1 MANTSTIG
9 DFSSAAAAAADVAAA
24 AAAADSA
31 AAAAAVTA
39 ASADA
44 AAAASAATED
54 TAAADAAAA
63 IVGAAAGNQAV
74 WKRSNM
80 RGSKCSI
87 NGYVRLGIVK
97 TIIVELS
104 SVGEDTIREFR
115 ESCLGHFIREEW
127 GGFVSNAALHAL
139 FSNEVVRP
147 DAQADE
153 FWFRIGRRLIR
164 FSRFEYALVTGMRFG
179 DSDFDIHGDDVHIE
193 GSVYDRYPILSSG
206 GQMLDRIRDR
216 FATGYFRQQSG
227 DALKVAKV
235 LCVSY
240 LLFDFDGGKHI
251 ADRWL
256 WTLVEDQ
263 TRWESFPWG
272 GYSYQILVTY
282 LREIPI
288 EVPAGLDPSYHFYGN
303 IYAIMIWACEAIPS
317 LGSKCGNILGASF
330 IQRPRCTRWKLKKL
344 GPVSFTTFFDDQ
356 IDCFEVLV
364 PTPEEEEE
372 PYMMSISDEASERVQ
387 YIHRMPLFKK
397 GVVGRGK
404 GKGKGK
410 GRARDG
416 DSSGRERIVR
426 QRTSGPVIS
435 DSPYVIAG
443 RESSVE
449 PHEHVHTD
457 PQHRSSPIRGSHQ
470 TASSSARGTE
480 ETAHIT
486 DLDTLFTQLRQYVD
500 STAQQIYRYIDT
512 TAQETRRHIDTT
524 AEETRRRMEE
534 LFATTQWPFRDIGE
548 FMSSSPHDGSVPT
561 GPRVAQT
568 ESIPT
573 ADVQGLDHRS
583 LVTTVT
589 PSIIPPPPSLDHQ
602 SSVPTVTPSVIP
614 AEMLVTA
621 PEIVPKTRPSP
632 SSADLIPIAFDY
644 ATVAS
649 RADTYYSP
657 RMQYRSYRPHS
668 PYSSTVVR
676 KRKDLDE
683 EAYCRWLDS
692 DESVNVG
699 AACGASASWFL
710 MLQDGSKLI
719 DAEHLD
725 AYMGIL
731 QFDPAFVGVRWLDD
745 WAHQTVLVHT
755 SFLAT
760 CINVWNNRKRRKG
773 SSMID
778 SDDLTFLV
786 NHVHGLRPFWGD
798 HRPWWEL
805 REVLTIWNTSP
816 ESSSGHW
823 VLLRIHLE
831 ESIICMHDSLAK
843 EEQKTWLNLRGR
855 QATGLSR
862 LIPIVLREAGFYER
876 RLDITPVDSF
886 RVVASIKDE
895 HYIQD
900 DATSCGAFAIRTLES
915 LIQGSF
921 SHRKTESDIYAFRGR
936 MARAIWRFSDDADF
950 VVCDLT
956 SLFIPVDDVD

>member
-1 MANTSTIG
+1 MATTSSNMSGSPIADAESSAVAATAVAAAAAVAA
-9 DFSSAAAAAADVAAA
+9 DAAAAATATADAESAAAAA
-24 AAAADSA
+24 
-31 AAAAAVTA
+31 TA
-39 ASADA
+39 ASADAAADA
-44 AAAASAATED
+44 AAAASAAAED
-54 TAAADAAAA
+54 TAAAAIAGADAE
-63 IVGAAAGNQAV
+63 NQAV
-74 WKRSNM
+74 WKRPNM

-87 NGYVRLGIVK
+87 NGY
-97 TIIVELS
+97 S
-104 SVGEDTIREFR
+104 
-115 ESCLGHFIREEW
+115 
-127 GGFVSNAALHAL
+127 
-139 FSNEVVRP
+139 
-147 DAQADE
+147 
-153 FWFRIGRRLIR
+153 
-164 FSRFEYALVTGMRFG
+164 
-179 DSDFDIHGDDVHIE
+179 
-193 GSVYDRYPILSSG
+193 
-206 GQMLDRIRDR
+206 
-216 FATGYFRQQSG
+216 QQSG

-235 LCVSY
+235 LCVCY
-240 LLFDFDGGKHI
+240 LLFGFDGGKHI

-272 GYSYQILVTY
+272 GHSYQILVTY

-288 EVPAGLDPSYHFYGN
+288 EVPVGLDPSYHFYGN

-317 LGSKCGNILGASF
+317 LGSKCGNILGAYF
-330 IQRPRCTRWKLKKL
+330 IQRPRCMRWKLKKL
-344 GPVSFTTFFDDQ
+344 GPVAFTTFFDDQ
-356 IDCFEVLV
+356 IDCFEVLS
-364 PTPEEEEE
+364 PTPKEEEE
-372 PYMMSISDEASERVQ
+372 PYMMSICDEASERVR
-387 YIHRMPLFKK
+387 YTHRMPLFKK

-416 DSSGRERIVR
+416 DSSGRERIVQ
-426 QRTSGPVIS
+426 QRTSSPVIS
-435 DSPYVIAG
+435 DPPYFIAG

-449 PHEHVHTD
+449 PHEHVHID
-457 PQHRSSPIRGSHQ
+457 AQRRSSPIRGSHQ
-470 TASSSARGTE
+470 TASSSAQGTE

-486 DLDTLFTQLRQYVD
+486 YLDTLFTQLRQYVD

-534 LFATTQWPFRDIGE
+534 LFATTQWPFRDIDE
-548 FMSSSPHDGSVPT
+548 FMRSSPHDGSVPT

-573 ADVQGLDHRS
+573 ADIQGLDHRS

-614 AEMLVTA
+614 AEMLLTA
-621 PEIVPKTRPSP
+621 PEIVPKTRPSS

-657 RMQYRSYRPHS
+657 KLQYRSYRPHS
-668 PYSSTVVR
+668 PFSSTVVR

-719 DAEHLD
+719 HAEHLD

-745 WAHQTVLVHT
+745 WAHQTALVHT

-760 CINVWNNRKRRKG
+760 CINVWNNRKRRKS

-778 SDDLTFLV
+778 SDDLAFLV
-786 NHVHGLRPFWGD
+786 SHVHGLRPFWGD

-831 ESIICMHDSLAK
+831 ESVICMHDSLAQ
-843 EEQKTWLNLRGR
+843 EQKAWLKLRGR
-855 QATGLSR
+855 QSTGLSH
-862 LIPIVLREAGFYER
+862 LIPIILRGAGFYER
-876 RLDITPVDSF
+876 RLDITPVESF
-886 RVVASIKDE
+886 RVVIAKKDE
-895 HYIQD
+895 CYIQD

-921 SHRKTESDIYAFRGR
+921 SHGKTETDIYAFRGR
-936 MARAIWRFSDDADF
+936 MARAIWRFSDDADS

-956 SLFIPVDDVD
+956 SLFIPVDDVH

>member
-39 ASADA
+39 ASADS

-54 TAAADAAAA
+54 TAVADAAAA

-74 WKRSNM
+74 WKRPNM

-104 SVGEDTIREFR
+104 SVGENTIREFR

-139 FSNEVVRP
+139 LSNEVVRP

-193 GSVYDRYPILSSG
+193 GIVYDRYPILSSG

-240 LLFDFDGGKHI
+240 LLFGFDGGKHI

-443 RESSVE
+443 LLRYE
-449 PHEHVHTD
+449 
-457 PQHRSSPIRGSHQ
+457 
-470 TASSSARGTE
+470 
-480 ETAHIT
+480 
-486 DLDTLFTQLRQYVD
+486 LRQYVD

-798 HRPWWEL
+798 HL
-805 REVLTIWNTSP
+805 LTIWNTSP

-886 RVVASIKDE
+886 RVVAAIKDE

-921 SHRKTESDIYAFRGR
+921 SHGKTETDIYAFRGR
-936 MARAIWRFSDDADF
+936 MARAIWRFSDDADS

>member
-1 MANTSTIG
+1 MANTSTID
-9 DFSSAAAAAADVAAA
+9 DFSSAAAAAVDAAA
-24 AAAADSA
+24 ASAAAADVV
-31 AAAAAVTA
+31 AAAAVTA

-44 AAAASAATED
+44 AADAADAASADAED
-54 TAAADAAAA
+54 TAASADAVAA

-74 WKRSNM
+74 WKRPNM

-115 ESCLGHFIREEW
+115 ESCLGHLIREEW

-235 LCVSY
+235 
-240 LLFDFDGGKHI
+240 
-251 ADRWL
+251 
-256 WTLVEDQ
+256 
-263 TRWESFPWG
+263 
-272 GYSYQILVTY
+272 
-282 LREIPI
+282 
-288 EVPAGLDPSYHFYGN
+288 PAGLDPSYHFYGN

-344 GPVSFTTFFDDQ
+344 GPVAFTTFFDDQ
-356 IDCFEVLV
+356 MD
-364 PTPEEEEE
+364 
-372 PYMMSISDEASERVQ
+372 S
-387 YIHRMPLFKK
+387 
-397 GVVGRGK
+397 
-404 GKGKGK
+404 
-410 GRARDG
+410 ARDG
-416 DSSGRERIVR
+416 DSSDRERIVR

-457 PQHRSSPIRGSHQ
+457 AQRRSSPIRGSHQ

-534 LFATTQWPFRDIGE
+534 LFATTQWPFRDIDE
-548 FMSSSPHDGSVPT
+548 FMSSSPQDGSVPT

-568 ESIPT
+568 EIIPT

-583 LVTTVT
+583 LVTTVI
-589 PSIIPPPPSLDHQ
+589 PSIIPHPPSLDHQ

-614 AEMLVTA
+614 IEMLVTA
-621 PEIVPKTRPSP
+621 PEIVPKSRPSS

-657 RMQYRSYRPHS
+657 RLH
-668 PYSSTVVR
+668 
-676 KRKDLDE
+676 
-683 EAYCRWLDS
+683 

-699 AACGASASWFL
+699 ASCGASASWFL

-755 SFLAT
+755 SFLTT

-773 SSMID
+773 SSIID
-778 SDDLTFLV
+778 SDDLAFLV
-786 NHVHGLRPFWGD
+786 SHVHGLRPFWGD

-831 ESIICMHDSLAK
+831 ESVICMHDSLAQ
-843 EEQKTWLNLRGR
+843 EQKAWLKLRDR
-855 QATGLSR
+855 QSTGLSH
-862 LIPIVLREAGFYER
+862 LTPIILREAGFYER
-876 RLDITPVDSF
+876 RLDITPVESF
-886 RVVASIKDE
+886 RVVVAKKDE
-895 HYIQD
+895 CYIQD

-921 SHRKTESDIYAFRGR
+921 SHGKTETDIYAFRGR
-936 MARAIWRFSDDADF
+936 MARAIWRFSDDADS

-956 SLFIPVDDVD
+956 SLFIRVDDLHSLYIFLVIYI

>member
-1 MANTSTIG
+1 MANTSTID
-9 DFSSAAAAAADVAAA
+9 DFSSAAAAAADAAAA

-39 ASADA
+39 ASVDA

-74 WKRSNM
+74 WKRPNM

-139 FSNEVVRP
+139 LSNEVVRP

-240 LLFDFDGGKHI
+240 LLFGFDGGKHI

-282 LREIPI
+282 LREITI

-344 GPVSFTTFFDDQ
+344 GPVAFTTFFDDQ
-356 IDCFEVLV
+356 IDSCAVYTQDA
-364 PTPEEEEE
+364 P
-372 PYMMSISDEASERVQ
+372 
-387 YIHRMPLFKK
+387 FKK
-397 GVVGRGK
+397 GVVGRGKGK

-457 PQHRSSPIRGSHQ
+457 PQRRSSPIRGSHQ
-470 TASSSARGTE
+470 TASSS
-480 ETAHIT
+480 
-486 DLDTLFTQLRQYVD
+486 
-500 STAQQIYRYIDT
+500 IYRYIDII
-512 TAQETRRHIDTT
+512 AQETRRHIDTT
-524 AEETRRRMEE
+524 AEESRRRMEE

-589 PSIIPPPPSLDHQ
+589 PSIIPPPPSLDHH

-621 PEIVPKTRPSP
+621 PEIVPKTRPS
-632 SSADLIPIAFDY
+632 SSSVDLIPIAFDY

-668 PYSSTVVR
+668 PFSSTVVR

-683 EAYCRWLDS
+683 EVYCRWLDS

-699 AACGASASWFL
+699 AACGAGASWFL
-710 MLQDGSKLI
+710 MLHDGSKLI
-719 DAEHLD
+719 DAE
-725 AYMGIL
+725 
-731 QFDPAFVGVRWLDD
+731 
-745 WAHQTVLVHT
+745 TVLVHT

-831 ESIICMHDSLAK
+831 DSIICMHDSLAK
-843 EEQKTWLNLRGR
+843 EEQKAWLNLRGR
-855 QATGLSR
+855 QSTGLSR
-862 LIPIVLREAGFYER
+862 LIPIILREVGFYER
-876 RLDITPVDSF
+876 RLDITPVESF
-886 RVVASIKDE
+886 RVVAAIKDE

-921 SHRKTESDIYAFRGR
+921 SHGKTETDIYAFRGR
-936 MARAIWRFSDDADF
+936 MARAIWRFSDDADS
-950 VVCDLT
+950 VVCDFT

>member
-1 MANTSTIG
+1 MANTSTID
-9 DFSSAAAAAADVAAA
+9 DFSSAAAAAAAAA
-24 AAAADSA
+24 VDAAAA

-39 ASADA
+39 AAV
-44 AAAASAATED
+44 ASAATED
-54 TAAADAAAA
+54 TADADAAAA

-74 WKRSNM
+74 WKRPNM

-153 FWFRIGRRLIR
+153 FWFRI
-164 FSRFEYALVTGMRFG
+164 

-235 LCVSY
+235 GPDSLGELSM
-240 LLFDFDGGKHI
+240 
-251 ADRWL
+251 
-256 WTLVEDQ
+256 
-263 TRWESFPWG
+263 G

-288 EVPAGLDPSYHFYGN
+288 EVLAGLDPSYHFYGN

-344 GPVSFTTFFDDQ
+344 GPVAFTTFFDDQ

-372 PYMMSISDEASERVQ
+372 PYMMSICDEASERVQ
-387 YIHRMPLFKK
+387 YTHRMPLFKK

-435 DSPYVIAG
+435 ESPYVIAG

-457 PQHRSSPIRGSHQ
+457 AQRRSSPIRG
-470 TASSSARGTE
+470 
-480 ETAHIT
+480 
-486 DLDTLFTQLRQYVD
+486 
-500 STAQQIYRYIDT
+500 
-512 TAQETRRHIDTT
+512 TRRHIDTT
-524 AEETRRRMEE
+524 AEETRRRLEE
-534 LFATTQWPFRDIGE
+534 LFATTQWPFRDIDE

-589 PSIIPPPPSLDHQ
+589 PSIIPPPPSLDHH

-614 AEMLVTA
+614 AEMLETA
-621 PEIVPKTRPSP
+621 PEIVPKTRPSS

-657 RMQYRSYRPHS
+657 RLHYRSYRPHS
-668 PYSSTVVR
+668 PFSSTVVR

-699 AACGASASWFL
+699 AACGASAPWFL

-805 REVLTIWNTSP
+805 HVD
-816 ESSSGHW
+816 
-823 VLLRIHLE
+823 HLE
-831 ESIICMHDSLAK
+831 YVP
-843 EEQKTWLNLRGR
+843 R
-855 QATGLSR
+855 
-862 LIPIVLREAGFYER
+862 VLVRTLGSS
-876 RLDITPVDSF
+876 PHSF
-886 RVVASIKDE
+886 RGQYHLHARFFGAGETKGMVEFKRSIVNR
-895 HYIQD
+895 IV
-900 DATSCGAFAIRTLES
+900 
-915 LIQGSF
+915 SF
-921 SHRKTESDIYAFRGR
+921 DSYHSTGGWI
-936 MARAIWRFSDDADF
+936 
-950 VVCDLT
+950 L
-956 SLFIPVDDVD
+956 

>member
-1 MANTSTIG
+1 MANTSTID
-9 DFSSAAAAAADVAAA
+9 DFSSAVAAA
-24 AAAADSA
+24 AASA
-31 AAAAAVTA
+31 AAADAAADAAAAVAVTA

-44 AAAASAATED
+44 ADAASADAED
-54 TAAADAAAA
+54 TVAADAAAA

-74 WKRSNM
+74 WKRPNM

-179 DSDFDIHGDDVHIE
+179 DFDFDIHGDDVHIE

-216 FATGYFRQQSG
+216 FATGYFRQQPG

-235 LCVSY
+235 LCLCY
-240 LLFDFDGGKHI
+240 LLFGFDGGKHI

-282 LREIPI
+282 LRDIPI

-344 GPVSFTTFFDDQ
+344 GPVVFTTFFDDQ
-356 IDCFEVLV
+356 MDCFEVLV

-372 PYMMSISDEASERVQ
+372 PYMMSICDEASERVQ
-387 YIHRMPLFKK
+387 YTHRMPLFKK

-457 PQHRSSPIRGSHQ
+457 AQRRSSPIRGSHQ
-470 TASSSARGTE
+470 TASSSAQGTE

-534 LFATTQWPFRDIGE
+534 LFATTQWPFRDIDE
-548 FMSSSPHDGSVPT
+548 FMSSYPHDGSVPT

-568 ESIPT
+568 EIIPT

-583 LVTTVT
+583 LVTIVT
-589 PSIIPPPPSLDHQ
+589 PSIIPPPPSLDNQ

-614 AEMLVTA
+614 IEMLVTA
-621 PEIVPKTRPSP
+621 PEIVPKTTIFFLCGSDP
-632 SSADLIPIAFDY
+632 
-644 ATVAS
+644 
-649 RADTYYSP
+649 
-657 RMQYRSYRPHS
+657 YR
-668 PYSSTVVR
+668 
-676 KRKDLDE
+676 RKDLDE

-710 MLQDGSKLI
+710 MLHDGSKLI

-773 SSMID
+773 SSIID
-778 SDDLTFLV
+778 SDDLAFLV
-786 NHVHGLRPFWGD
+786 SHVHGLRPFWGD

-831 ESIICMHDSLAK
+831 ESVICMHDSLAQ
-843 EEQKTWLNLRGR
+843 EQKAWLKLRDR
-855 QATGLSR
+855 QSTGLSH
-862 LIPIVLREAGFYER
+862 LIPIILRGAGFYER
-876 RLDITPVDSF
+876 RLDITPVESF
-886 RVVASIKDE
+886 RVVVAKKDE
-895 HYIQD
+895 CYIQD

-921 SHRKTESDIYAFRGR
+921 SHGKTKTDIYAFRGR
-936 MARAIWRFSDDADF
+936 MARAIWRFSDDADS

-956 SLFIPVDDVD
+956 SLFIPVDDLH

>member
-74 WKRSNM
+74 WKRPNM

-147 DAQADE
+147 DAQ
-153 FWFRIGRRLIR
+153 
-164 FSRFEYALVTGMRFG
+164 YALVTGMRFG

-227 DALKVAKV
+227 DALKVAK
-235 LCVSY
+235 
-240 LLFDFDGGKHI
+240 
-251 ADRWL
+251 
-256 WTLVEDQ
+256 DQ

-356 IDCFEVLV
+356 R
-364 PTPEEEEE
+364 
-372 PYMMSISDEASERVQ
+372 ASVCS
-387 YIHRMPLFKK
+387 IHRMPLFKK

-457 PQHRSSPIRGSHQ
+457 PQRRSSPIRGSHQ

-886 RVVASIKDE
+886 RVVAAIKDE

-921 SHRKTESDIYAFRGR
+921 SHGKTETDIYAFRGR
-936 MARAIWRFSDDADF
+936 MARAIWRFSDDADS

>member
-9 DFSSAAAAAADVAAA
+9 DFSSAVAAAADVAAA

-39 ASADA
+39 ASADV

-74 WKRSNM
+74 WKRPNM

-227 DALKVAKV
+227 DALKVTKV

-240 LLFDFDGGKHI
+240 LLFGPDSLGE
-251 ADRWL
+251 L
-256 WTLVEDQ
+256 
-263 TRWESFPWG
+263 SMG
-272 GYSYQILVTY
+272 GYSYLILVTY

-344 GPVSFTTFFDDQ
+344 GP

-372 PYMMSISDEASERVQ
+372 PYMMSISDEVSERVQ

-410 GRARDG
+410 GMARDG

-457 PQHRSSPIRGSHQ
+457 PQRRSSPIRGSHQ
-470 TASSSARGTE
+470 TASSSAR
-480 ETAHIT
+480 
-486 DLDTLFTQLRQYVD
+486 
-500 STAQQIYRYIDT
+500 
-512 TAQETRRHIDTT
+512 AQETRRHIDTT

-589 PSIIPPPPSLDHQ
+589 Q
-602 SSVPTVTPSVIP
+602 NRSSV
-614 AEMLVTA
+614 
-621 PEIVPKTRPSP
+621 
-632 SSADLIPIAFDY
+632 
-644 ATVAS
+644 
-649 RADTYYSP
+649 
-657 RMQYRSYRPHS
+657 
-668 PYSSTVVR
+668 
-676 KRKDLDE
+676 
-683 EAYCRWLDS
+683 
-692 DESVNVG
+692 N
-699 AACGASASWFL
+699 
-710 MLQDGSKLI
+710 
-719 DAEHLD
+719 
-725 AYMGIL
+725 
-731 QFDPAFVGVRWLDD
+731 
-745 WAHQTVLVHT
+745 
-755 SFLAT
+755 
-760 CINVWNNRKRRKG
+760 
-773 SSMID
+773 
-778 SDDLTFLV
+778 
-786 NHVHGLRPFWGD
+786 
-798 HRPWWEL
+798 
-805 REVLTIWNTSP
+805 
-816 ESSSGHW
+816 
-823 VLLRIHLE
+823 
-831 ESIICMHDSLAK
+831 
-843 EEQKTWLNLRGR
+843 
-855 QATGLSR
+855 
-862 LIPIVLREAGFYER
+862 
-876 RLDITPVDSF
+876 SF
-886 RVVASIKDE
+886 RVVAAIKDG

-921 SHRKTESDIYAFRGR
+921 SHGKTETDIYAFRGR
-936 MARAIWRFSDDADF
+936 MARAIWRFSDDADS

>member
-54 TAAADAAAA
+54 TAAAA

-74 WKRSNM
+74 WKRPNM

-164 FSRFEYALVTGMRFG
+164 FSRFEYALVTGMRVG

-235 LCVSY
+235 
-240 LLFDFDGGKHI
+240 
-251 ADRWL
+251 
-256 WTLVEDQ
+256 EDQ

-272 GYSYQILVTY
+272 GIFVSDIVT
-282 LREIPI
+282 I
-288 EVPAGLDPSYHFYGN
+288 S
-303 IYAIMIWACEAIPS
+303 MIWACEAIPS

-457 PQHRSSPIRGSHQ
+457 PQRRSSPIRGFHQ

-731 QFDPAFVGVRWLDD
+731 
-745 WAHQTVLVHT
+745 H
-755 SFLAT
+755 FLAT

-805 REVLTIWNTSP
+805 RVDHMEYVSRVLVRTLGSSP
-816 ESSSGHW
+816 HSFRGKY
-823 VLLRIHLE
+823 HL
-831 ESIICMHDSLAK
+831 HARFFAK

-886 RVVASIKDE
+886 RVVAAIKDE

-921 SHRKTESDIYAFRGR
+921 SHGKTETDIYAFR
-936 MARAIWRFSDDADF
+936 
-950 VVCDLT
+950 
-956 SLFIPVDDVD
+956 

>member
-1 MANTSTIG
+1 MANTSTID
-9 DFSSAAAAAADVAAA
+9 DFSSAAVAAADAAA

-44 AAAASAATED
+44 ADAASAATED
-54 TAAADAAAA
+54 TAAA
-63 IVGAAAGNQAV
+63 GNQAV
-74 WKRSNM
+74 WKRPNM

-240 LLFDFDGGKHI
+240 LLFGFDGGKHI

-288 EVPAGLDPSYHFYGN
+288 EVPAGLDPSYHFYDN

-330 IQRPRCTRWKLKKL
+330 IQRPRCTRWKLNKL
-344 GPVSFTTFFDDQ
+344 GPVAFTTFFDDQ

-372 PYMMSISDEASERVQ
+372 PYMMSICDEVSERVQ
-387 YIHRMPLFKK
+387 YTHRMPLFKK

-457 PQHRSSPIRGSHQ
+457 PQRRSSPIRGSHQ

-524 AEETRRRMEE
+524 PRRHVDVWRSY
-534 LFATTQWPFRDIGE
+534 LLRR
-548 FMSSSPHDGSVPT
+548 S
-561 GPRVAQT
+561 GPLEILVIAQT

-589 PSIIPPPPSLDHQ
+589 PSIIPHPPSLDHQ

-632 SSADLIPIAFDY
+632 SSADLIPI
-644 ATVAS
+644 
-649 RADTYYSP
+649 P
-657 RMQYRSYRPHS
+657 
-668 PYSSTVVR
+668 
-676 KRKDLDE
+676 
-683 EAYCRWLDS
+683 

-745 WAHQTVLVHT
+745 WARQTVLVHT
-755 SFLAT
+755 SCY

-831 ESIICMHDSLAK
+831 GSIICMHDSLAK
-843 EEQKTWLNLRGR
+843 EEQKAWLNLRGR
-855 QATGLSR
+855 QSTGLSR
-862 LIPIVLREAGFYER
+862 LIPIILREAGFYER

-886 RVVASIKDE
+886 RVVAAIKDE
-895 HYIQD
+895 HY
-900 DATSCGAFAIRTLES
+900 S

-921 SHRKTESDIYAFRGR
+921 SHGKTETDIYAFRGR
-936 MARAIWRFSDDADF
+936 MARAIWRFSDDADS

>member
-31 AAAAAVTA
+31 AAAAAVTV

-44 AAAASAATED
+44 AAAASAANED

-74 WKRSNM
+74 WKRPNM

-240 LLFDFDGGKHI
+240 LLFGFDGGKHI

-288 EVPAGLDPSYHFYGN
+288 EVSAGLDPSYHFYGN

-457 PQHRSSPIRGSHQ
+457 PQRRSSPIRGSHQ

-486 DLDTLFTQLRQYVD
+486 DLDTLFTQLRQYVN

-524 AEETRRRMEE
+524 AEESRRRMEE

-548 FMSSSPHDGSVPT
+548 FMSSSPHDGSS
-561 GPRVAQT
+561 R
-568 ESIPT
+568 
-573 ADVQGLDHRS
+573 
-583 LVTTVT
+583 
-589 PSIIPPPPSLDHQ
+589 
-602 SSVPTVTPSVIP
+602 SSVFSPDSYPSVIP

-731 QFDPAFVGVRWLDD
+731 QFDPAF
-745 WAHQTVLVHT
+745 
-755 SFLAT
+755 AT

-886 RVVASIKDE
+886 RVVAAIKDE

-915 LIQGSF
+915 HSGVFLSWKDRDRYLCI
-921 SHRKTESDIYAFRGR
+921 
-936 MARAIWRFSDDADF
+936 
-950 VVCDLT
+950 
-956 SLFIPVDDVD
+956 

>member
-1 MANTSTIG
+1 MANTSTID
-9 DFSSAAAAAADVAAA
+9 DFSSAAAAPLLPPMPMLLVLL
-24 AAAADSA
+24 SLPLPPMPPMLPLPMPRTMPPPIPPPPLS
-31 AAAAAVTA
+31 VLLPKT
-39 ASADA
+39 
-44 AAAASAATED
+44 
-54 TAAADAAAA
+54 
-63 IVGAAAGNQAV
+63 
-74 WKRSNM
+74 RPNM

-97 TIIVELS
+97 TIIVEVS

-127 GGFVSNAALHAL
+127 GGFVSDVALHAL
-139 FSNEVVRP
+139 M
-147 DAQADE
+147 
-153 FWFRIGRRLIR
+153 G
-164 FSRFEYALVTGMRFG
+164 FG

-216 FATGYFRQQSG
+216 FATGYFRQQSR
-227 DALKVAKV
+227 DALKSPRGPDSMGE
-235 LCVSY
+235 LSM
-240 LLFDFDGGKHI
+240 
-251 ADRWL
+251 
-256 WTLVEDQ
+256 
-263 TRWESFPWG
+263 G
-272 GYSYQILVTY
+272 GYSYQILLTY

-288 EVPAGLDPSYHFYGN
+288 EVPAGLDPSYRFYGN

-356 IDCFEVLV
+356 MDCFEVLV

-372 PYMMSISDEASERVQ
+372 PYMMSICDEASERVQ
-387 YIHRMPLFKK
+387 YSHRMPLFKK
-397 GVVGRGK
+397 VVVGRGK

-426 QRTSGPVIS
+426 PQTSGPVIS

-457 PQHRSSPIRGSHQ
+457 AQRRSSPIRGSHQ

-534 LFATTQWPFRDIGE
+534 LFATTQWPFRDIDE

-602 SSVPTVTPSVIP
+602 SSVPTVTPSVVP
-614 AEMLVTA
+614 VEMLVTA
-621 PEIVPKTRPSP
+621 SEIVPKSRPSS
-632 SSADLIPIAFDY
+632 SSADLIHIAFDY

-657 RMQYRSYRPHS
+657 RLQYRSYRPHS
-668 PYSSTVVR
+668 PFSSTVVR

-692 DESVNVG
+692 DESINVG

-719 DAEHLD
+719 DAE
-725 AYMGIL
+725 
-731 QFDPAFVGVRWLDD
+731 FDPAFVGVRWLDD

-760 CINVWNNRKRRKG
+760 CINLWNNRKRRKG

-778 SDDLTFLV
+778 SDDLVFLV
-786 NHVHGLRPFWGD
+786 SHVHGLRPFWGN
-798 HRPWWEL
+798 HRLWWEL

-831 ESIICMHDSLAK
+831 ESIICMHDPLAQ
-843 EEQKTWLNLRGR
+843 EQIKGMVEGKRSTVNRIVSFDSYHS
-855 QATGLSR
+855 TG
-862 LIPIVLREAGFYER
+862 V
-876 RLDITPVDSF
+876 
-886 RVVASIKDE
+886 VVAKKDE
-895 HYIQD
+895 CYIQD
-900 DATSCGAFAIRTLES
+900 DATSCGAFAIRALES

-921 SHRKTESDIYAFRGR
+921 SHGKIETNIYAFRGR
-936 MARAIWRFSDDADF
+936 MARAIWRFGNDADS

-956 SLFIPVDDVD
+956 SLFISVDDLH

>member
-1 MANTSTIG
+1 MANTSTID
-9 DFSSAAAAAADVAAA
+9 DFSSAAAAAADAAA

-31 AAAAAVTA
+31 AVAAAVTA

-54 TAAADAAAA
+54 TAAA
-63 IVGAAAGNQAV
+63 GNQ
-74 WKRSNM
+74 
-80 RGSKCSI
+80 
-87 NGYVRLGIVK
+87 
-97 TIIVELS
+97 
-104 SVGEDTIREFR
+104 
-115 ESCLGHFIREEW
+115 
-127 GGFVSNAALHAL
+127 
-139 FSNEVVRP
+139 VRP
-147 DAQADE
+147 DSLGE
-153 FWFRIGRRLIR
+153 
-164 FSRFEYALVTGMRFG
+164 
-179 DSDFDIHGDDVHIE
+179 
-193 GSVYDRYPILSSG
+193 LS
-206 GQMLDRIRDR
+206 M
-216 FATGYFRQQSG
+216 
-227 DALKVAKV
+227 
-235 LCVSY
+235 
-240 LLFDFDGGKHI
+240 
-251 ADRWL
+251 
-256 WTLVEDQ
+256 
-263 TRWESFPWG
+263 G

-344 GPVSFTTFFDDQ
+344 GPVAFTTFFDDQ

-372 PYMMSISDEASERVQ
+372 PYMMSICDEASERVQ
-387 YIHRMPLFKK
+387 YTHRMPLFKK

-457 PQHRSSPIRGSHQ
+457 PQRRSSPIRGSHQ

-524 AEETRRRMEE
+524 TEETRRRMEE

-589 PSIIPPPPSLDHQ
+589 PSIIPHPPSLDHQ

-632 SSADLIPIAFDY
+632 SSADLIPIPFDY

-649 RADTYYSP
+649 RADIYYSP

-668 PYSSTVVR
+668 PFSSTVVR

-683 EAYCRWLDS
+683 EA
-692 DESVNVG
+692 VNVG

-745 WAHQTVLVHT
+745 WARQTVLVHT

-805 REVLTIWNTSP
+805 RVD
-816 ESSSGHW
+816 
-823 VLLRIHLE
+823 HLE
-831 ESIICMHDSLAK
+831 YVSRVLVRTLGSSPHSFRGQYHLHARFFGEGGTKGMVEFKRSTVNRIVSLDFMSVA
-843 EEQKTWLNLRGR
+843 LI
-855 QATGLSR
+855 SPR
-862 LIPIVLREAGFYER
+862 LIVLELLQR
-876 RLDITPVDSF
+876 
-886 RVVASIKDE
+886 
-895 HYIQD
+895 
-900 DATSCGAFAIRTLES
+900 
-915 LIQGSF
+915 
-921 SHRKTESDIYAFRGR
+921 
-936 MARAIWRFSDDADF
+936 
-950 VVCDLT
+950 
-956 SLFIPVDDVD
+956 

>member
-1 MANTSTIG
+1 MSHDRVIESFSSSIGTTSSMANTSTID
-9 DFSSAAAAAADVAAA
+9 DFSSAAAAAADAADAAAAAVDAAA
-24 AAAADSA
+24 AAA
-31 AAAAAVTA
+31 TA

-44 AAAASAATED
+44 VADASDAASAAAED
-54 TAAADAAAA
+54 TAAA

-74 WKRSNM
+74 WKRPNM

-164 FSRFEYALVTGMRFG
+164 FSRFEYALVIGMQFG

-193 GSVYDRYPILSSG
+193 GSV
-206 GQMLDRIRDR
+206 
-216 FATGYFRQQSG
+216 QQSG

-235 LCVSY
+235 LCVCY
-240 LLFDFDGGKHI
+240 LLFGFDGGKHI

-282 LREIPI
+282 LRKIPI
-288 EVPAGLDPSYHFYGN
+288 EVSAGLDPSYHFYGN
-303 IYAIMIWACEAIPS
+303 IYAIMIWACEAVPS
-317 LGSKCGNILGASF
+317 LDSKCGNILGASF

-344 GPVSFTTFFDDQ
+344 GHVAFTTFFDDQ

-372 PYMMSISDEASERVQ
+372 PYMMSICDEASERVQ
-387 YIHRMPLFKK
+387 YTHRMPLFKK
-397 GVVGRGK
+397 GVVGRGKGK

-435 DSPYVIAG
+435 DSPYVIAE

-457 PQHRSSPIRGSHQ
+457 AQHRSSPIRGSHQ

-512 TAQETRRHIDTT
+512 TSQETRRHIDTT
-524 AEETRRRMEE
+524 AEETRRPV
-534 LFATTQWPFRDIGE
+534 L
-548 FMSSSPHDGSVPT
+548 PT
-561 GPRVAQT
+561 MVRFL
-568 ESIPT
+568 
-573 ADVQGLDHRS
+573 QGLDHRS

-621 PEIVPKTRPSP
+621 PEIVPKTRPS
-632 SSADLIPIAFDY
+632 SSSTDLIPIAFDY
-644 ATVAS
+644 AVVAS
-649 RADTYYSP
+649 RSDTYYSP
-657 RMQYRSYRPHS
+657 RLQYRLYRPHS
-668 PYSSTVVR
+668 PFSSTVVR

-731 QFDPAFVGVRWLDD
+731 
-745 WAHQTVLVHT
+745 
-755 SFLAT
+755 
-760 CINVWNNRKRRKG
+760 
-773 SSMID
+773 
-778 SDDLTFLV
+778 
-786 NHVHGLRPFWGD
+786 
-798 HRPWWEL
+798 
-805 REVLTIWNTSP
+805 
-816 ESSSGHW
+816 
-823 VLLRIHLE
+823 
-831 ESIICMHDSLAK
+831 
-843 EEQKTWLNLRGR
+843 
-855 QATGLSR
+855 
-862 LIPIVLREAGFYER
+862 
-876 RLDITPVDSF
+876 
-886 RVVASIKDE
+886 
-895 HYIQD
+895 
-900 DATSCGAFAIRTLES
+900 
-915 LIQGSF
+915 
-921 SHRKTESDIYAFRGR
+921 
-936 MARAIWRFSDDADF
+936 
-950 VVCDLT
+950 
-956 SLFIPVDDVD
+956 

>member
-1 MANTSTIG
+1 MWEHSRSFFHPATS
-9 DFSSAAAAAADVAAA
+9 
-24 AAAADSA
+24 
-31 AAAAAVTA
+31 
-39 ASADA
+39 
-44 AAAASAATED
+44 
-54 TAAADAAAA
+54 
-63 IVGAAAGNQAV
+63 
-74 WKRSNM
+74 
-80 RGSKCSI
+80 
-87 NGYVRLGIVK
+87 L
-97 TIIVELS
+97 
-104 SVGEDTIREFR
+104 
-115 ESCLGHFIREEW
+115 
-127 GGFVSNAALHAL
+127 
-139 FSNEVVRP
+139 
-147 DAQADE
+147 
-153 FWFRIGRRLIR
+153 
-164 FSRFEYALVTGMRFG
+164 YAL
-179 DSDFDIHGDDVHIE
+179 E
-193 GSVYDRYPILSSG
+193 
-206 GQMLDRIRDR
+206 
-216 FATGYFRQQSG
+216 
-227 DALKVAKV
+227 
-235 LCVSY
+235 
-240 LLFDFDGGKHI
+240 
-251 ADRWL
+251 
-256 WTLVEDQ
+256 VE
-263 TRWESFPWG
+263 
-272 GYSYQILVTY
+272 
-282 LREIPI
+282 
-288 EVPAGLDPSYHFYGN
+288 
-303 IYAIMIWACEAIPS
+303 EA
-317 LGSKCGNILGASF
+317 
-330 IQRPRCTRWKLKKL
+330 
-344 GPVSFTTFFDDQ
+344 FTTFFDDQ

-372 PYMMSISDEASERVQ
+372 EEPYMMSICDEASERVQ
-387 YIHRMPLFKK
+387 YTHRMPLFKK

-416 DSSGRERIVR
+416 DSSGRVYG
-426 QRTSGPVIS
+426 SGHL
-435 DSPYVIAG
+435 
-443 RESSVE
+443 

-457 PQHRSSPIRGSHQ
+457 AQRRSSPIRGSHQ

-486 DLDTLFTQLRQYVD
+486 DLDTLFTRLRQYVD

-534 LFATTQWPFRDIGE
+534 LFATTQWPFRDIDE
-548 FMSSSPHDGSVPT
+548 FMSSSPHDGLVPT

-568 ESIPT
+568 EIIPT

-614 AEMLVTA
+614 IEMLVTA
-621 PEIVPKTRPSP
+621 PEIVPKSRPSS

-657 RMQYRSYRPHS
+657 RLQYRSYRPHS
-668 PYSSTVVR
+668 PFSSTVVR

-710 MLQDGSKLI
+710 RLQDGSKLI

-773 SSMID
+773 SSIID
-778 SDDLTFLV
+778 RDDLAFLV
-786 NHVHGLRPFWGD
+786 SHVHGLRPFWGD
-798 HRPWWEL
+798 HHPWWEL

-831 ESIICMHDSLAK
+831 ESVICMHDSLVQ
-843 EEQKTWLNLRGR
+843 EQKAWLKLRDR
-855 QATGLSR
+855 HSTGLSH
-862 LIPIVLREAGFYER
+862 LIPIILREAGFYER
-876 RLDITPVDSF
+876 RLDITLVESF
-886 RVVASIKDE
+886 RVVVAKKDE
-895 HYIQD
+895 CYIQD

-921 SHRKTESDIYAFRGR
+921 SHGKIETDIYAFRGR
-936 MARAIWRFSDDADF
+936 MARTIWRFSDDADS

-956 SLFIPVDDVD
+956 SLFIPVDDLH

>member
-1 MANTSTIG
+1 MANTSTID

-44 AAAASAATED
+44 ADAASAATED

-74 WKRSNM
+74 WKRPNM

-104 SVGEDTIREFR
+104 SVGEDTIREFK
-115 ESCLGHFIREEW
+115 ESYLGHFIREEW

-179 DSDFDIHGDDVHIE
+179 DSDFDIHGDNVHIE

-240 LLFDFDGGKHI
+240 LLFGFDGGKHI

-282 LREIPI
+282 LRDIPI

-344 GPVSFTTFFDDQ
+344 GPVAFTTFFDDQ

-372 PYMMSISDEASERVQ
+372 PYMMSICDEASERVQ
-387 YIHRMPLFKK
+387 YTHRMPLFKK

-457 PQHRSSPIRGSHQ
+457 PQRRSSPIRGSHQ

-512 TAQETRRHIDTT
+512 TSQETRRHIDTT
-524 AEETRRRMEE
+524 AEESRRRMEE

-589 PSIIPPPPSLDHQ
+589 PSIIPPPPSLDHH
-602 SSVPTVTPSVIP
+602 SSVLTVTPSVIP

-621 PEIVPKTRPSP
+621 PEIVPKTRPFS

-668 PYSSTVVR
+668 PFSSTVVR

-699 AACGASASWFL
+699 AACGAGVSWFL

-786 NHVHGLRPFWGD
+786 NHVHDLRPFWGD
-798 HRPWWEL
+798 HRPWWKL
-805 REVLTIWNTSP
+805 RVD
-816 ESSSGHW
+816 
-823 VLLRIHLE
+823 HLE
-831 ESIICMHDSLAK
+831 YVSRVLVRTLGYSPHSFRGQYHLHARFFGEGGTKDMVD
-843 EEQKTWLNLRGR
+843 LRGR
-855 QATGLSR
+855 QSTGLSR
-862 LIPIVLREAGFYER
+862 LIPIILREAGFYER
-876 RLDITPVDSF
+876 RLDITPVESF
-886 RVVASIKDE
+886 RVVAAIKDE

-900 DATSCGAFAIRTLES
+900 YATSCGAFAIRTLES

-921 SHRKTESDIYAFRGR
+921 SHGKTETDIYAFRGR
-936 MARAIWRFSDDADF
+936 MARAIWRFSDDADS